1 MASSYD
7 TYSLCKLKVIY
18 TVSKIRP
25 EAGIF
30 APCTMAIYQKRGT
43 NKMVI
48 VFPNI
53 YNWFSTLNIEDENAL
68 KELKKAQSDMIKVIE
83 NALP

>member
-1 MASSYD
+1 
-7 TYSLCKLKVIY
+7 
-18 TVSKIRP
+18 
-25 EAGIF
+25 
-30 APCTMAIYQKRGT
+30 
-43 NKMVI
+43 MVI

-53 YNWFSTLNIEDENAL
+53 YNWLSTLNIEDEKAL